1 MLAASNSDAI
11 TETFHSE
18 THYLVLP
25 FLMRGQNYFTNY
37 RLSNDILPH
46 HEVGVAGNIVMW
58 VTVHGIA
65 PVSGICLSLCL
76 QRRGRCHASHYLV
89 SAYLQFFIA

>member
-1 MLAASNSDAI
+1 MVKI
-11 TETFHSE
+11 TLQITG
-18 THYLVLP
+18 YP
-25 FLMRGQNYFTNY
+25 MIYY
-37 RLSNDILPH
+37 LPH
-46 HEVGVAGNIVMW
+46 HEVGVAGNILMW